1 MAIFKAPQQLPQD
14 LLLICEF
21 VDNKDSQHETSTLT
35 QNDNDDIA
43 SSGGESEEEIEKDL
57 TVLQDEEAAKPMYVE
72 IPIAFLF
79 DTSLSLL

>member
-21 VDNKDSQHETSTLT
+21 VDNKDSQNETSTLT

-57 TVLQDEEAAKPMYVE
+57 TVLQDEEAAKLMYVE

>member
-21 VDNKDSQHETSTLT
+21 VENKDSQNETSTLT

-57 TVLQDEEAAKPMYVE
+57 TVLQDEEAAKLMYVE